1 MCGGG
6 GAKRATITEPD
17 YKAMNMINQ
26 KMFDSMNEVQDNPI
40 TEMQGELNNKLAG
53 INKTT
58 EKLRDEKVA
67 TAKMISSEEARI
79 TAMLGTPLPSE
90 GAKAPVMGESRT
102 RVKQGGRGRAS
113 MRSRRSAP
121 LQVPPRRA

>member
-17 YKAMNMINQ
+17 YKAMNGINQ
-26 KMFDSMNEVQDNPI
+26 RMFDAMNEVQDNPI
-40 TEMQGELNNKLAG
+40 TEMQGYLNKWKTS

-58 EKLRDEKVA
+58 EVLRDEKVA
-67 TAKMISSEEARI
+67 NAKMISSEEARVM
-79 TAMLGTPLPSE
+79 AMLGPPLPSE
-90 GAKAPVMGESRT
+90 GAKAPVLGESRT
-102 RVKQGGRGRAS
+102 KVKQGGRGRAS

-121 LQVPPRRA
+121 LQLPTRRT